1 MLTPVSSSH
10 SRAIGLKWSLLT
22 SYQTLLD
29 AHDDLKAIEK
39 DPNYIYSSD
48 DLKEIK
54 NRLAAIQLLL
64 PEIKEAVK

>member
-1 MLTPVSSSH
+1 MLIPTSSSH
-10 SRAIGLKWSLLT
+10 SRTIGLKWSLLT

-39 DPNYIYSSD
+39 DPNYIYSHE